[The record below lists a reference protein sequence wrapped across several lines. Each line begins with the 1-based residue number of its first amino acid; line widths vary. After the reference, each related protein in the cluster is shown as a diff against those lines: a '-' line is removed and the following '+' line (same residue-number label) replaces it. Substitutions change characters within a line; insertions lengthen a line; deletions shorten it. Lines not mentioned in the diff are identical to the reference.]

1 MIVKKLEALE
11 HTVLHPM
18 PGGHGEF
25 MLSPLSTLGLH
36 SRAISTPSLHAVHS
50 PQVSLRKADLP
61 PTGLTKAFRVS
72 QNLKGTRVNKLGDV
86 EREKNWL
93 GRNKKK
99 IVGQQDGSAGKG
111 A

>member
-1 MIVKKLEALE
+1 
-11 HTVLHPM
+11 
-18 PGGHGEF
+18 
-25 MLSPLSTLGLH
+25 
-36 SRAISTPSLHAVHS
+36 
-50 PQVSLRKADLP
+50 
-61 PTGLTKAFRVS
+61 VS